1 MSFLSPNLTKD
12 RILPSLLAFTI
23 PIMVSYLFQQLYH
36 TADTVI
42 VGHLLGENALGAV
55 GACTAV
61 FELLVGF
68 GNGFGVGLG
77 ILAAKSYGAKDEY
90 LLKKAAAASVILTV
104 CVSIAIMLAGHFGLR
119 PLLRLLGTPAEIIVA
134 AHKYIWRIAIF
145 SGVLFGYNLL
155 GSLLRAIG
163 NSIVPL
169 FFLIISS
176 VLNVLLDIVLI
187 QTFGMG
193 VEGTATATVIAQAIC
208 IILCLI
214 YILRKANILIPQAQ
228 HFRFDGRLYRSLVE
242 HGLSMALMSAFV
254 SVGSIILQSAI
265 NRFGTMIIAGHI
277 CARTIFM
284 VSIIPLSALAL
295 ASATFVSQNLGAGR
309 IDRIKSGVR
318 MSWLLCIAW
327 GALCTIVLPLIARP
341 LIRLLSGSQDSNL
354 LSYAVKY
361 ICFMQPFYAVL
372 GILLVTRNALQG
384 LGEKVLPIVSSI
396 IELVGK
402 MLFTWLIIPILG
414 LWGIILAEPLIWV
427 AMTVQLV
434 WSYRGMMKNDKMQQK
449 TV

>member
-1 MSFLSPNLTKD
+1 MNNSARRLLYPDLTKD
-12 RILPSLLAFTI
+12 RILHSLLAFTI
-23 PIMVSYLFQQLYH
+23 PIMFAYLFQQLYH

-42 VGHLLGENALGAV
+42 VGHFLGENALGAV

-104 CVSIAIMLAGHFGLR
+104 CISAVIMIAGHFGLR
-119 PLLRLLGTPAEIIVA
+119 PLLRLLGTPAEIIDA
-134 AHKYIWRIAIF
+134 AHAYIWRIAIF

-176 VLNVLLDIVLI
+176 VLNVLIDIVLI
-187 QTFGMG
+187 QIFGMG
-193 VEGTATATVIAQAIC
+193 VEGTAAATVIAQAIC

-214 YILRKANILIPQAQ
+214 YILRKANILIPRAQ
-228 HFRFDGRLYRSLVE
+228 HFRFDGQLYRSLVE

-295 ASATFVSQNLGAGR
+295 SSATFVSQNLGAGR

-318 MSWLLCIAW
+318 MSWLLCIVW
-327 GALCTIVLPLIARP
+327 GALCTIVLPLTARP

-372 GILLVTRNALQG
+372 GILLVTRNSLQG

-434 WSYRGMMKNDKMQQK
+434 WSYRGMMKNVPQ
-449 TV
+449 